1 MRRSP
6 ILLYFLGLAVLL
18 ISACS
23 STAENRSLKTYDPLI
38 RAGFVVR
45 EADTPRK
52 LEIVR
57 TLPQRTVVPFSY
69 QGRQLYIYAMESCQ
83 CAYVGEEENYAR
95 LTHAIREDQPDK
107 RSLYSI
113 SPEHLLLTPGIDDD
127 QLSFILGR

>member
-6 ILLYFLGLAVLL
+6 ILLYSLGLAVLL

-113 SPEHLLLTPGIDDD
+113 SPKRLLLTPGIDDD